1 MARAAVK
8 PHRTEQTP
16 IATDRTQI
24 KPETACKEEQR
35 WVSKQLADVQKL
47 FAN

>member
-1 MARAAVK
+1 MYTWDPEVARAAVK

-24 KPETACKEEQR
+24 KPETA
-35 WVSKQLADVQKL
+35 
-47 FAN
+47 